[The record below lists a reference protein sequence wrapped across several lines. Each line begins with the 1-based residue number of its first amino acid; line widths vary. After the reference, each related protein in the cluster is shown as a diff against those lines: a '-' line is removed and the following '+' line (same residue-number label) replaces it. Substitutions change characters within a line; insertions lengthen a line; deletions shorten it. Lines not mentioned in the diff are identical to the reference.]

1 MVMASE
7 EKGEKDII
15 PSPPMPLSLPRLS
28 TVYSALI
35 ELKTGEK

>member
-7 EKGEKDII
+7 ERGEKDII
-15 PSPPMPLSLPRLS
+15 PSPPTPPSLPRLS